1 MHSRKSACMLCVTE
15 VQMHCFSTFH
25 SSLSVK
31 QNHVLTAEL
40 DCMKKHCAVSIAVV
54 TLIL

>member
-1 MHSRKSACMLCVTE
+1 MLCVTE
-15 VQMHCFSTFH
+15 VWMHCFSTFH